1 MELAVIPPLRRS
13 LRAETAPDPLRD
25 RLAELI
31 ETSALELLDPERLA
45 ARAEDLRIKERDR
58 VHHVGL
64 IVVSLVLSALQRST
78 DTEGRL
84 LDARR
89 TYEAIGGAA
98 SGKTSFR
105 NNVHQA
111 VPLMRDV
118 LQRRLAAM
126 QVATGDTEMRGR
138 LKAFSNV
145 LIPDGCAFK
154 VAAAL
159 SNVYA
164 GTSQPAELK
173 LHAVY
178 SVRAGGATSVK
189 MAPGSEHDSDGFWPR
204 DWEKNALYIWDLGY
218 VSNERFI
225 DAVQGGAHV
234 LQRLKDTMN
243 PVVLASYGPGGARRE
258 MFDRDG
264 QRLHLQEAC
273 AFGHVHKQAVL
284 DLDVEITDDKRRT
297 VAARVVCVPF
307 GGEDRYYLT
316 TLPRSI
322 FTPHDVAELYRIRW
336 EVELFFRG
344 WRGAM
349 RLDEVRR
356 LAHPSSL
363 EAAVLASLLAAV
375 MAQEISMGLKHLAAA
390 QADEAARQAALSP

>member
-1 MELAVIPPLRRS
+1 MDLAVVPPLRRS
-13 LRAETAPDPLRD
+13 LRPEKALDPL
-25 RLAELI
+25 
-31 ETSALELLDPERLA
+31 
-45 ARAEDLRIKERDR
+45 RDR

-78 DTEGRL
+78 DTQGRL

-89 TYEAIGGAA
+89 TYEAIGGAV

-118 LQRRLAAM
+118 LRRRLAAM
-126 QVATGDTEMRGR
+126 QAATGNLEMRGR
-138 LKAFSNV
+138 LKTFSDV

-154 VAAAL
+154 LAAAL
-159 SNVYA
+159 STIYA

-178 SVRAGGATSVK
+178 SVRAGGAASVK
-189 MAPGSEHDSDGFWPR
+189 MAPGSEHDSDGFWPEE
-204 DWEKNALYIWDLGY
+204 WERNALYIWDLGY
-218 VSNERFI
+218 VSNERFV

-258 MFDRDG
+258 LSDADG
-264 QRLHLQEAC
+264 RCLHLQEAC

-284 DLDVEITDDKRRT
+284 DLDVQVTDNKRRT
-297 VAARVVCVPF
+297 VAARVVCMPF
-307 GGEDRYYLT
+307 GGEDPYSLT
-316 TLPRSI
+316 TLPRAI
-322 FTPHDVAELYRIRW
+322 FTPHDVAELYRIRL

-375 MAQEISMGLKHLAAA
+375 MAQEITMGLKQLAIAQAAEAA
-390 QADEAARQAALSP
+390 QRAALSP

>member
-1 MELAVIPPLRRS
+1 MELAIVPPLRRS
-13 LRAETAPDPLRD
+13 LRPEKTPDPLRD
-25 RLAELI
+25 QLADLI
-31 ETSALELLDPERLA
+31 ETSAVELLDPERLA

-64 IVVSLVLSALQRST
+64 VVDALVLSALQRST
-78 DTEGRL
+78 DTDGRW

-89 TYEAIGGAA
+89 TYEAIGGAR

-105 NNVHQA
+105 NNVHQV

-118 LQRRLAAM
+118 LHRRLAAM
-126 QVATGDTEMRGR
+126 QAATGDLEMRGR
-138 LKAFSNV
+138 LKAFSDV

-189 MAPGSEHDSDGFWPR
+189 MAPGSEHDSDGFWPKV
-204 DWEKNALYIWDLGY
+204 WEKNALYLWDLGF
-218 VSNERFI
+218 VSNERFV
-225 DAVQGGAHV
+225 DAVRGGAHV
-234 LQRLKDTMN
+234 VQRLKVGMN
-243 PVVLASYGPGGARRE
+243 PVVLASYGPEGTRRE
-258 MFDRDG
+258 LFDETG
-264 QRLHLQEAC
+264 KRLRLQEAC

-284 DLDVEITDDKRRT
+284 DLDIEITDDKRRT

-307 GGEDRYYLT
+307 GGEDRYYLA
-316 TLPRSI
+316 TLPREI

-356 LAHPSSL
+356 LAHPASL
-363 EAAVLASLLAAV
+363 EAAVLASLLAAA
-375 MAQEISMGLKHLAAA
+375 MAQEITMGLKHLAAA
-390 QADEAARQAALSP
+390 QAAQQAALSP

>member
-13 LRAETAPDPLRD
+13 LRSEKAPDPLRD

-64 IVVSLVLSALQRST
+64 IVDALVLSALQRST
-78 DTEGRL
+78 DTQGRL

-89 TYEAIGGAA
+89 TYEAIGGAI

-118 LQRRLAAM
+118 LRRRLAAM
-126 QVATGDTEMRGR
+126 QAATSDAEMQGR
-138 LKAFSNV
+138 LKAFSDV

-154 VAAAL
+154 IAAAL

-173 LHAVY
+173 LHAIY
-178 SVRAGGATSVK
+178 SVRAGGAASVK
-189 MAPGSEHDSDGFWPR
+189 MAPGSEHDSDGFWPEA
-204 DWEKNALYIWDLGY
+204 WEKNALYIWDLGY

-243 PVVLASYGPGGARRE
+243 PVVLASNGPAGARRE
-258 MFDRDG
+258 LSDG
-264 QRLHLQEAC
+264 DGHPLRVQDAC

-284 DLDVEITDDKRRT
+284 DLDVEVLDDKRRT

-375 MAQEISMGLKHLAAA
+375 MAQEITMGLKHLAAA
-390 QADEAARQAALSP
+390 QAAEAAQQAALSP

>member
-1 MELAVIPPLRRS
+1 MELAVVPPLRRS
-13 LRAETAPDPLRD
+13 LRPEKTPDPLRD
-25 RLAELI
+25 QLANLI
-31 ETSALELLDPERLA
+31 ETSAVELLDPERLA

-64 IVVSLVLSALQRST
+64 VVDALVLSALQRST
-78 DTEGRL
+78 DTDGRW

-89 TYEAIGGAA
+89 TYEAIGGAR

-105 NNVHQA
+105 NNVHQV

-118 LQRRLAAM
+118 LHRRLAAM
-126 QVATGDTEMRGR
+126 QAETGDAEMRGR
-138 LKAFSNV
+138 LKAFSDV

-159 SNVYA
+159 SNIYA

-189 MAPGSEHDSDGFWPR
+189 MAPGSEHDSDGFWPKA
-204 DWEKNALYIWDLGY
+204 WEKNALYLWDLGF

-234 LQRLKDTMN
+234 VQRLKDGMN
-243 PVVLASYGPGGARRE
+243 PVVLASHGPGGTRRE
-258 MFDRDG
+258 LFDETG
-264 QRLHLQEAC
+264 KRLRLQEAC

-307 GGEDRYYLT
+307 GGEDRFYLA
-316 TLPRSI
+316 TLPREI

-356 LAHPSSL
+356 LAHPTSL
-363 EAAVLASLLAAV
+363 EAAVLASLLAAA
-375 MAQEISMGLKHLAAA
+375 MAQEITMGLKHLAAA
-390 QADEAARQAALSP
+390 QAAQQAALSP